1 MSNHSIR
8 FFNALAAALFDR
20 CIIDDYDFNFERFG
34 RPFTTTANNNGMVVT
49 LINVDSAN
57 VFVKYLSDVIPT
69 QFSSCVAM
77 TNGLVLSLEQD
88 ETLSQMFMDTEAVFT
103 DAKNRKYDFPYILS
117 ICCGQGRYTACLV
130 CTRSSAWQELLD
142 DIVDDATY
150 LVDRYKLPLPHGYLP
165 AHITATGYT
174 DGPAHAS
181 TAADDITAM
190 VNDVLLD
197 VETPTQGTITYNLS
211 DMYNK
216 PTKETIADWI
226 NSALASDVDSIHIS
240 GLRALR
246 KTPDSVATPA
256 FPQPLT
262 NDVYNV
268 MTNAVSANLD
278 DLSTEQMMQVTMD
291 AMSNVATRNS
301 QQKPI
306 RAYGE
311 SEIRDEAARRDI
323 DFAGLG
329 IIDESN
335 LNIASFNGI
344 SSFGSEPALSNAPTA
359 TLMGIYTADAEQL
372 DNPQVVID
380 AEGNRAFAEVTPAED
395 FEAYEPYTAD
405 AEDFEQLA
413 DTASELT
420 PEDTIHVLTQTV
432 ALITGEG
439 VTANV
444 YNQIRG
450 FLESCRDR
458 WVKSEPSLLRA
469 LVTDFYGTMD
479 NTDAHGIHTGDF
491 VVFNKA
497 EPTETLRSGYHL
509 DLRGIDSLG
518 VYRCTLAD
526 TDMRTEWFVAKITPE
541 NYIDVMRVMFP
552 RQYSGITIKYV
563 QDFFES
569 LLNEPTQPVEDFTL
583 DNGYY
588 DVRMLAQIDNLDIWL
603 LARVECNFP
612 VVQVAEPATDDAPAA

>member
-1 MSNHSIR
+1 MQHPNIR
-8 FFNALAAALFDR
+8 FMNTLAAALFDR
-20 CIIDDYDFNFERFG
+20 D
-34 RPFTTTANNNGMVVT
+34 
-49 LINVDSAN
+49 LINVYDLTFQQYKRPFNCTAHAN
-57 VFVKYLSDVIPT
+57 GMSVVLINVGTANQFVNLLTDLMPAQLMDWAGQICGY
-69 QFSSCVAM
+69 
-77 TNGLVLSLEQD
+77 VLSMQPD
-88 ETLSQMFMDTEAVFT
+88 STIYQTYADSEAVF
-103 DAKNRKYDFPYILS
+103 ANEKGIKYNLPYAVFVS
-117 ICCGQGRYTACLV
+117 CGVGRFTACIVTATTGDLV
-130 CTRSSAWQELLD
+130 ELIDQL
-142 DIVDDATY
+142 VDDAEY
-150 LVDRYKLPLPHGYLP
+150 LASAYKLPLPHGYLP
-165 AHITATGYT
+165 AHISGDLGDDEIAPDTT
-174 DGPAHAS
+174 DQV
-181 TAADDITAM
+181 DINKL
-190 VNDVLLD
+190 VNDA
-197 VETPTQGTITYNLS
+197 
-211 DMYNK
+211 
-216 PTKETIADWI
+216 IA
-226 NSALASDVDSIHIS
+226 
-240 GLRALR
+240 
-246 KTPDSVATPA
+246 
-256 FPQPLT
+256 
-262 NDVYNV
+262 
-268 MTNAVSANLD
+268 NAVSANLD

-344 SSFGSEPALSNAPTA
+344 SSFGSEPALSNTPTA

-380 AEGNRAFAEVTPAED
+380 AEGNRVIAEVTPAED

-458 WVKSEPSLLRA
+458 WVKSEPSLLRI

-479 NTDAHGIHTGDF
+479 NTDVHGIHTGDF

-612 VVQVAEPATDDAPAA
+612 VVQVVEPTTDDAPAA

>member
-57 VFVKYLSDVIPT
+57 AFVKYLSDVIPT
-69 QFSSCVAM
+69 QYLSCVAM

-103 DAKNRKYDFPYILS
+103 DTKNRKYDFPYILS

-165 AHITATGYT
+165 AHISDDLGDDEIAPDTT
-174 DGPAHAS
+174 DQV
-181 TAADDITAM
+181 DINKL
-190 VNDVLLD
+190 VNDA
-197 VETPTQGTITYNLS
+197 
-211 DMYNK
+211 M
-216 PTKETIADWI
+216 A
-226 NSALASDVDSIHIS
+226 
-240 GLRALR
+240 
-246 KTPDSVATPA
+246 
-256 FPQPLT
+256 
-262 NDVYNV
+262 
-268 MTNAVSANLD
+268 NAVSANLD

-311 SEIRDEAARRDI
+311 SEICDEAARRDI

-380 AEGNRAFAEVTPAED
+380 AEGNRVIAEVTPAED

-458 WVKSEPSLLRA
+458 WVKSEPSLLRT

-479 NTDAHGIHTGDF
+479 NTDVHGIHTGDF

-518 VYRCTLAD
+518 IYRCTLAD

-612 VVQVAEPATDDAPAA
+612 VVQVAEHVTDDAPAA

>member
-150 LVDRYKLPLPHGYLP
+150 LVDRYKLPLPRGYLP
-165 AHITATGYT
+165 AHITQQGTSVRPHADASAG
-174 DGPAHAS
+174 DAS
-181 TAADDITAM
+181 TPVDQVDIDKL
-190 VNDVLLD
+190 VNDVMAN
-197 VETPTQGTITYNLS
+197 T
-211 DMYNK
+211 
-216 PTKETIADWI
+216 
-226 NSALASDVDSIHIS
+226 
-240 GLRALR
+240 
-246 KTPDSVATPA
+246 
-256 FPQPLT
+256 
-262 NDVYNV
+262 
-268 MTNAVSANLD
+268 VSANLD

-479 NTDAHGIHTGDF
+479 NIDAHGIHTGDF

-518 VYRCTLAD
+518 IYRCTLAD

-603 LARVECNFP
+603 LARIECNFP
-612 VVQVAEPATDDAPAA
+612 VVQVAEPAIDDAPAA

>member
-1 MSNHSIR
+1 MQHPNIR
-8 FFNALAAALFDR
+8 FMNTLAAALFDR
-20 CIIDDYDFNFERFG
+20 D
-34 RPFTTTANNNGMVVT
+34 
-49 LINVDSAN
+49 LINVYDLTFQQYKRPFNCTAHAN
-57 VFVKYLSDVIPT
+57 GMSVVLINVGTANQFVNLLTDLMPAQLMDWAGQICGY
-69 QFSSCVAM
+69 
-77 TNGLVLSLEQD
+77 VLSMQPD
-88 ETLSQMFMDTEAVFT
+88 STIYQAYADSEAVF
-103 DAKNRKYDFPYILS
+103 ANEKGIKYNLPYAVFVS
-117 ICCGQGRYTACLV
+117 CGVGRFTACIVTATTGDLV
-130 CTRSSAWQELLD
+130 ELIDQL
-142 DIVDDATY
+142 VDDAEY
-150 LVDRYKLPLPHGYLP
+150 LASAYKLPLPHGYLP
-165 AHITATGYT
+165 AHISVDLGDDEIAPDTT
-174 DGPAHAS
+174 DQV
-181 TAADDITAM
+181 DINKL
-190 VNDVLLD
+190 VNDA
-197 VETPTQGTITYNLS
+197 
-211 DMYNK
+211 M
-216 PTKETIADWI
+216 A
-226 NSALASDVDSIHIS
+226 
-240 GLRALR
+240 
-246 KTPDSVATPA
+246 
-256 FPQPLT
+256 
-262 NDVYNV
+262 
-268 MTNAVSANLD
+268 NAVSANLD

-291 AMSNVATRNS
+291 AMSNVATRHAS
-301 QQKPI
+301 I
-306 RAYGE
+306 RPVRTYGE
-311 SEIRDEAARRDI
+311 SELRDNTPRNVTGVYGLDFIDTSLPASVSAAFDGTTTFSSTPGNPS
-323 DFAGLG
+323 DALATEFLG
-329 IIDESN
+329 APV
-335 LNIASFNGI
+335 ASFNGV
-344 SSFGSEPALSNAPTA
+344 STFGSESSVASPSALI
-359 TLMGIYTADAEQL
+359 GIPPVNPDEQL

-518 VYRCTLAD
+518 IYRCTLAD

-603 LARVECNFP
+603 LARIECNFP
-612 VVQVAEPATDDAPAA
+612 VVQVIDSVTDATPAA

>member
-69 QFSSCVAM
+69 QFSPCVAM

-150 LVDRYKLPLPHGYLP
+150 LVDCYKLPLPRGYLP
-165 AHITATGYT
+165 AHISDDLGDDLGDDEVAPDTT
-174 DGPAHAS
+174 DQH
-181 TAADDITAM
+181 DINKL
-190 VNDVLLD
+190 VNDV
-197 VETPTQGTITYNLS
+197 
-211 DMYNK
+211 M
-216 PTKETIADWI
+216 A
-226 NSALASDVDSIHIS
+226 
-240 GLRALR
+240 
-246 KTPDSVATPA
+246 
-256 FPQPLT
+256 
-262 NDVYNV
+262 
-268 MTNAVSANLD
+268 NAVSANLD

-291 AMSNVATRNS
+291 AMSNVATRHAS
-301 QQKPI
+301 I
-306 RAYGE
+306 RPVRTYGE
-311 SEIRDEAARRDI
+311 SELRDNTPRNVTGVYGLDVIDTSLPASVSAAFDGTTTFSSTPGNPS
-323 DFAGLG
+323 DALATEFLG
-329 IIDESN
+329 APV
-335 LNIASFNGI
+335 ASFNGV
-344 SSFGSEPALSNAPTA
+344 STFGSESSVASPSALI
-359 TLMGIYTADAEQL
+359 GIPPVNPDEQL

-458 WVKSEPSLLRA
+458 WVKSEPNLLRA

-541 NYIDVMRVMFP
+541 NYVDVMRVMFP

-612 VVQVAEPATDDAPAA
+612 VVQVAEHVTDDAPAA

>member
-150 LVDRYKLPLPHGYLP
+150 LVDRYKLPLPRGYLP
-165 AHITATGYT
+165 AHITQQGTSVRPHADASAG
-174 DGPAHAS
+174 DAS
-181 TAADDITAM
+181 TPVDQVDIDKL
-190 VNDVLLD
+190 VNDV
-197 VETPTQGTITYNLS
+197 
-211 DMYNK
+211 M
-216 PTKETIADWI
+216 A
-226 NSALASDVDSIHIS
+226 
-240 GLRALR
+240 
-246 KTPDSVATPA
+246 
-256 FPQPLT
+256 
-262 NDVYNV
+262 
-268 MTNAVSANLD
+268 NAVSANRD

-444 YNQIRG
+444 YNQIRE

-458 WVKSEPSLLRA
+458 WVKSEPSLLRT

-479 NTDAHGIHTGDF
+479 NTDVHGIHTGDF

-518 VYRCTLAD
+518 IYRCTLAD

-612 VVQVAEPATDDAPAA
+612 VVQVAEHVTDDAPAA

>member
-49 LINVDSAN
+49 LINVGSAN

-69 QFSSCVAM
+69 QFLSCVAM

-150 LVDRYKLPLPHGYLP
+150 LVDRYKLPLPRGYLP
-165 AHITATGYT
+165 AHITQQGTSVRPHADASAG
-174 DGPAHAS
+174 DAS
-181 TAADDITAM
+181 TPVDQVDIDKL
-190 VNDVLLD
+190 VNDVMANT
-197 VETPTQGTITYNLS
+197 V
-211 DMYNK
+211 
-216 PTKETIADWI
+216 
-226 NSALASDVDSIHIS
+226 
-240 GLRALR
+240 
-246 KTPDSVATPA
+246 SV
-256 FPQPLT
+256 
-262 NDVYNV
+262 
-268 MTNAVSANLD
+268 NLD

-444 YNQIRG
+444 YNQIRE

-458 WVKSEPSLLRA
+458 WVKSEPSLLRT

-479 NTDAHGIHTGDF
+479 NTDVHGIHTGDF

-518 VYRCTLAD
+518 IYRCTLAD

-612 VVQVAEPATDDAPAA
+612 VVQVAEHVTDDAPAA